1 MLSLKDI
8 NVKYSYKTVLT
19 GVSLDFEPG
28 KIYSLLG
35 ENGAGK
41 STLAHVL
48 CGDILPTG
56 GSIYLNQKKL
66 KIRKPKDAIKNGI
79 VCVHQRPL
87 LAPSLSIRD
96 NLRIGIS
103 HKMTKRIPEFVQNW
117 LPGRELTE
125 EVRNL
130 SEVEVFNTS
139 LTGALLKSPNVLILD
154 EPPFLNKE
162 KMRQLAES
170 GLIIIIITHSFKEA
184 IEKSD
189 EVILLKDG
197 SLLEKT
203 PAAQITEEDIKEK
216 LFGLTKTL
224 TIPDFIEEKD
234 ISEDEVMRL
243 REKTSGSSPKMTKT
257 ANLKMTKTASP
268 KMTKTASPKMTEHS
282 IGYIP
287 SDKTFRASNPNL
299 TILQLCSAYHTEKK
313 QADLEE
319 YSRELLKK
327 ADVNIKLYEKAL
339 CLSGGMLQRLIL
351 ERELA
356 ENPQVLYLFDPTHGL
371 DVEAT
376 ERLYRRLEGLA
387 KKGTKIII
395 GKAE

>member
-8 NVKYSYKTVLT
+8 CVKYSYKTVLT
-19 GVSLDFEPG
+19 GVSLNFELV

-41 STLAHVL
+41 STLARVL

-56 GSIYLNQKKL
+56 GSIYLNEKKL
-66 KIRKPKDAIKNGI
+66 NIRKPKDAIRNGI

-87 LAPSLSIRD
+87 LAPSISIRD

-103 HKMTKRIPEFVQNW
+103 HKMTKLIPEFTKKGIF
-117 LPGRELTE
+117 GREL
-125 EVRNL
+125 
-130 SEVEVFNTS
+130 SETVKNISEQEGFNTS
-139 LTGALLKSPNVLILD
+139 LAGALLKSPFLLILD
-154 EPPFLNKE
+154 EPPFLDTK
-162 KMRQLAES
+162 KIRQLAES

-189 EVILLKDG
+189 EVVLLKDG
-197 SLLEKT
+197 CLLEKT
-203 PAAQITEEDIKEK
+203 PAAQITEEDIKQK
-216 LFGLTKTL
+216 LFGLTKTI
-224 TIPDFIEEKD
+224 TKPDFIEEKD
-234 ISEDEVMRL
+234 ITEEEVMKL
-243 REKTSGSSPKMTKT
+243 RKK
-257 ANLKMTKTASP
+257 A
-268 KMTKTASPKMTEHS
+268 HS

-287 SDKTFRASNPNL
+287 SDKSFRASNPNL
-299 TILQLCSAYHTEKK
+299 TILQLCSAYHTDKN
-313 QADLEE
+313 QAFLQD
-319 YSRELLKK
+319 YSTKLLKK
-327 ADVNIKLYEKAL
+327 AEVNIKLYEKAS

-356 ENPQVLYLFDPTHGL
+356 ESPEELYLFAPTHGL

-376 ERLYRRLEGLA
+376 ERLYARLEGLA

>member
-162 KMRQLAES
+162 KIRQLADS

-243 REKTSGSSPKMTKT
+243 REKISGSSPKMTKT
-257 ANLKMTKTASP
+257 ANL

-356 ENPQVLYLFDPTHGL
+356 ENPEELYLFDPTHGL

>member
-8 NVKYSYKTVLT
+8 CVNYSYKTVLA
-19 GVSLDFEPG
+19 GVSLDFEEG

-48 CGDILPTG
+48 CGDILPTD
-56 GSIYLNQKKL
+56 GSIYLNEKKL
-66 KIRKPKDAIKNGI
+66 KIRKPKDAIKRGI

-103 HKMTKRIPEFVQNW
+103 HEMTKRIPELTQKW
-117 LPGRELTE
+117 LPGRDLSEL
-125 EVRNL
+125 VRNL
-130 SEVEVFNTS
+130 SEQEAFNTS
-139 LTGALLKSPNVLILD
+139 LTGALLKSPCVLILD
-154 EPPFLNKE
+154 EPPFLDTQKI
-162 KMRQLAES
+162 RALAQS
-170 GLIIIIITHSFKEA
+170 GLIILIITHSFKEA

-189 EVILLKDG
+189 EVVLLKDG
-197 SLLEKT
+197 SVLEKT
-203 PAAQITEEDIKEK
+203 PASQLTEEDIRQK
-216 LFGLTKTL
+216 LFGLTKTI
-224 TIPDFIEEKD
+224 TTPDFIEEKE
-234 ISEDEVMRL
+234 ITEEEVLNL
-243 REKTSGSSPKMTKT
+243 RRKISGSSPKMTNIT
-257 ANLKMTKTASP
+257 SP
-268 KMTKTASPKMTEHS
+268 KMT

-299 TILQLCSAYHTEKK
+299 TIFQLCSAYHTGEKQK
-313 QADLEE
+313 ALEE
-319 YSRELLKK
+319 YSQGLLKK
-327 ADVNIKLYEKAL
+327 AEVNIRLYEKAL

-356 ENPQVLYLFDPTHGL
+356 ENPQELYLFDPTHGL

-376 ERLYRRLEGLA
+376 ERLYARLEGLA
-387 KKGTKIII
+387 KNGTKIII

>member
-162 KMRQLAES
+162 KIRQLADS

-197 SLLEKT
+197 TLLEKT

-243 REKTSGSSPKMTKT
+243 REKISGSSPKMTKP
-257 ANLKMTKTASP
+257 ANLKI
-268 KMTKTASPKMTEHS
+268 TKTASPKMTEHS

-356 ENPQVLYLFDPTHGL
+356 ENPQELYLFDPTHGL

>member
-8 NVKYSYKTVLT
+8 CVQYSYKTVLT
-19 GVSLDFEPG
+19 GVSLDFEEG

-48 CGDILPTG
+48 CGDILPTS

-66 KIRKPKDAIKNGI
+66 KIRKPKDAIKSGI

-87 LAPSLSIRD
+87 LAPSLSIQD

-103 HKMTKRIPEFVQNW
+103 HEMTKKIPEFAKKW
-117 LPGRELTE
+117 IPGRELSE
-125 EVRNL
+125 KAGNL
-130 SEVEVFNTS
+130 SDQEAFNTS
-139 LTGALLKSPNVLILD
+139 LTGALLKSPYLLILD
-154 EPPFLNKE
+154 EPPFLDKDQIR
-162 KMRQLAES
+162 KLAES
-170 GLIIIIITHSFKEA
+170 GLCIIIITHSFKEA

-189 EVILLKDG
+189 EMILLKDG
-197 SLLEKT
+197 SVLEKT
-203 PAAQITEEDIKEK
+203 PATQITEEDIRKK

-224 TIPDFIEEKD
+224 NPPDFIEEKE
-234 ISEDEVMRL
+234 ITEAEIMKKRL
-243 REKTSGSSPKMTKT
+243 QTK
-257 ANLKMTKTASP
+257 KV
-268 KMTKTASPKMTEHS
+268 
-282 IGYIP
+282 GYIP

-299 TILQLCSAYHTEKK
+299 TIFQLCTAYHTNLK
-313 QADLEE
+313 QKVLEE
-319 YSRELLKK
+319 YSRDLLKK

-356 ENPQVLYLFDPTHGL
+356 ENPEELYLFDPTHGL
-371 DVEAT
+371 DLEAT
-376 ERLYRRLEGLA
+376 ERLYSRLEGLA

>member
-1 MLSLKDI
+1 MLILKDI
-8 NVKYSYKTVLT
+8 CVSYSYKTVLT
-19 GVSLDFEPG
+19 NVSLEFEAG

-66 KIRKPKDAIKNGI
+66 KIRKPKNAIKSGI

-103 HKMTKRIPEFVQNW
+103 HQMTKKIPELAKKW
-117 LPGRELTE
+117 LPGRD
-125 EVRNL
+125 L
-130 SEVEVFNTS
+130 SEPVGNLNEQETFNTS
-139 LTGALLKSPNVLILD
+139 LAGALLKSPCLLILD
-154 EPPFLNKE
+154 EPPFLDSRKIRE
-162 KMRQLAES
+162 LAQE
-170 GLIIIIITHSFKEA
+170 GITIIIITHSFKEA

-189 EVILLKDG
+189 EVVLLKDG
-197 SLLEKT
+197 SVLEKN
-203 PAAQITEEDIKEK
+203 PASQLTEEAIKEK
-216 LFGLTKTL
+216 LFGLTKTI
-224 TIPDFIEEKD
+224 TKPDFIEEKN
-234 ISEDEVMRL
+234 ISEEEVLNLRRKISGSPFDRL
-243 REKTSGSSPKMTKT
+243 RNRPKMTGF
-257 ANLKMTKTASP
+257 
-268 KMTKTASPKMTEHS
+268 S

-287 SDKTFRASNPNL
+287 SDKNFRASNPNL
-299 TILQLCSAYHTEKK
+299 TILQLCSAYHTGEKQK
-313 QADLEE
+313 ALEN
-319 YSRELLKK
+319 YSLELLKK
-327 ADVNIKLYEKAL
+327 AEVNIRLYEKAL

-356 ENPQVLYLFDPTHGL
+356 ENPEELYLFDPTHGL

-376 ERLYRRLEGLA
+376 ERLYARLEGLA
-387 KKGTKIII
+387 KNGTKIII

>member
-1 MLSLKDI
+1 MTLPISKMLSLKDI
-8 NVKYSYKTVLT
+8 CVNYSYKTVLT
-19 GVSLDFEPG
+19 GISLDFEKG
-28 KIYSLLG
+28 RIYSLLG

-48 CGDILPTG
+48 CGDILPTSG
-56 GSIYLNQKKL
+56 CIYLNQKKL
-66 KIRKPKDAIKNGI
+66 NIKNPKDAIKKGI

-103 HKMTKRIPEFVQNW
+103 HEMTKKIPEFTKNW
-117 LPGRELTE
+117 IPGRELSET
-125 EVRNL
+125 VQTL
-130 SEVEVFNTS
+130 SAQEVFNTS
-139 LTGALLKSPNVLILD
+139 LTGALLKSPCVLILD
-154 EPPFLNKE
+154 EPPFLDAK
-162 KMRQLAES
+162 KIRGLAQG

-197 SLLEKT
+197 LILEKT
-203 PAAQITEEDIKEK
+203 PASQITEAAIKKK

-224 TIPDFIEEKD
+224 TTPDFIEEKE
-234 ISEDEVMRL
+234 ITEEEVMEL
-243 REKTSGSSPKMTKT
+243 RKKGHQIP
-257 ANLKMTKTASP
+257 
-268 KMTKTASPKMTEHS
+268 
-282 IGYIP
+282 GYIP
-287 SDKTFRASNPNL
+287 SDRSFRASNPDL
-299 TILQLCSAYHTEKK
+299 TIFQLCTAYHTDKK
-313 QADLEE
+313 QRELEKYAE
-319 YSRELLKK
+319 NLLKK

-356 ENPQVLYLFDPTHGL
+356 ENPQELYLFNPTHGL
-371 DVEAT
+371 DAEAT
-376 ERLYRRLEGLA
+376 EKLFSRLEVLA
-387 KKGTKIII
+387 KNGTKIII

>member
-1 MLSLKDI
+1 MIFGLLNHRWLSAHEVRVSKPQLLSMLSLKDI
-8 NVKYSYKTVLT
+8 CVKYSYKTVLN
-19 GVSLDFEPG
+19 GLLLDFEEG

-48 CGDILPTG
+48 CGDILPTS

-66 KIRKPKDAIKNGI
+66 KIRKPKDAIKSGI

-96 NLRIGIS
+96 NLRIGIN
-103 HKMTKRIPEFVQNW
+103 HKMTKKIPDYIQNW
-117 LPGRELTE
+117 LPGRDSSEA
-125 EVRNL
+125 VQKL
-130 SEVEVFNTS
+130 SEEEIFLTS
-139 LTGALLKSPNVLILD
+139 LTGALLKSPCLLILD
-154 EPPFLNKE
+154 EPPFLDTQKI
-162 KMRQLAES
+162 RQLAKS

-184 IEKSD
+184 IEKTD

-203 PAAQITEEDIKEK
+203 PAAKITEAYIKEK
-216 LFGLTKTL
+216 LFGLTKEFT
-224 TIPDFIEEKD
+224 TPDFIEEKE
-234 ISEDEVMRL
+234 ITEEEILHKRQE
-243 REKTSGSSPKMTKT
+243 EKK
-257 ANLKMTKTASP
+257 
-268 KMTKTASPKMTEHS
+268 

-287 SDKTFRASNPNL
+287 SDRSFRASNPEL
-299 TILQLCSAYHTEKK
+299 TIFQLCTAYHTNQK
-313 QADLEE
+313 QKQLESYAE
-319 YSRELLKK
+319 NLLKK
-327 ADVNIKLYEKAL
+327 AEVNIRLNEKAL

-356 ENPQVLYLFDPTHGL
+356 ESPEKLYLFNPTHGL
-371 DVEAT
+371 DAEAT
-376 ERLYRRLEGLA
+376 ERLYTRLEALA

-395 GKAE
+395 GKTE

>member
-103 HKMTKRIPEFVQNW
+103 HKMTKRIPEFAQNW

-162 KMRQLAES
+162 KIRQLADS

-189 EVILLKDG
+189 QVILLKDG
-197 SLLEKT
+197 TLLEKT

-243 REKTSGSSPKMTKT
+243 REKISGSSP
-257 ANLKMTKTASP
+257 KMTKTASP
-268 KMTKTASPKMTEHS
+268 KMTKTVSPKTEVHS

-327 ADVNIKLYEKAL
+327 ADVNIKLYEKAI

>member
-1 MLSLKDI
+1 MLRLDNI
-8 NVKYSYKTVLT
+8 CVKYSYKTVLT

-48 CGDILPTG
+48 CGDIQPTG

-66 KIRKPKDAIKNGI
+66 KFRKPKDAIKSGI

-87 LAPSLSIRD
+87 LVPSLSIQD

-103 HKMTKRIPEFVQNW
+103 HKMTKMIPEFAKIW
-117 LPGRELTE
+117 LPGRDLSELVE
-125 EVRNL
+125 NL
-130 SEVEVFNTS
+130 SEEEAFNTS
-139 LTGALLKSPNVLILD
+139 LAGALLKSPYLLILD
-154 EPPFLNKE
+154 EPPFLDK
-162 KMRQLAES
+162 KKIRRLAEG

-189 EVILLKDG
+189 QVLLLKDG
-197 SLLEKT
+197 RVLEKT
-203 PAAQITEEDIKEK
+203 PASQITEEDIRQK
-216 LFGLTKTL
+216 LFGLTKTIS
-224 TIPDFIEEKD
+224 TPDFIEEKE
-234 ISEDEVMRL
+234 ITEDQVMRKRL
-243 REKTSGSSPKMTKT
+243 HAKG
-257 ANLKMTKTASP
+257 
-268 KMTKTASPKMTEHS
+268 

-299 TILQLCSAYHTEKK
+299 TILQLCSAYHTDEK
-313 QADLEE
+313 QAALEE
-319 YSRELLKK
+319 YSRQLLKK
-327 ADVNIKLYEKAL
+327 ADVNIKLNEKAL

-356 ENPQVLYLFDPTHGL
+356 ENPQELYLFSPTHGL

-376 ERLYRRLEGLA
+376 ERLYSRLEGLA

>member
-1 MLSLKDI
+1 MLRLDNI
-8 NVKYSYKTVLT
+8 CVKYSYKTVLT

-56 GSIYLNQKKL
+56 GCIYLNQKKL

-87 LAPSLSIRD
+87 LASSLSIRD

-162 KMRQLAES
+162 KIRQLADS

-197 SLLEKT
+197 TLLEKT

-243 REKTSGSSPKMTKT
+243 REKISG
-257 ANLKMTKTASP
+257 ASP
-268 KMTKTASPKMTEHS
+268 KMTKTASPKTTEHS

-356 ENPQVLYLFDPTHGL
+356 ENPEELYLFDPTHGL

>member
-1 MLSLKDI
+1 MLKLDNI
-8 NVKYSYKTVLT
+8 QVRYSYKTVLKD
-19 GVSLDFEPG
+19 VSLEFNAG
-28 KIYSLLG
+28 NVYALLG

-41 STLAHVL
+41 STLAHVI

-66 KIRKPKDAIKNGI
+66 KIRKPKDAIKSGI

-103 HKMTKRIPEFVQNW
+103 HEMTKRIPELTQKW
-117 LPGRELTE
+117 LPGRDLSEL
-125 EVRNL
+125 VQNL
-130 SEVEVFNTS
+130 SEQEAFNTS
-139 LTGALLKSPNVLILD
+139 LTGALLKSPCVLILD
-154 EPPFLNKE
+154 EPPFLDTQKI
-162 KMRQLAES
+162 RALAQS
-170 GLIIIIITHSFKEA
+170 GLIILIITHSFKEA

-189 EVILLKDG
+189 EVVLLKDG
-197 SLLEKT
+197 SVLEKT
-203 PAAQITEEDIKEK
+203 PASQLTEEDIRQK
-216 LFGLTKTL
+216 LFGLTKTI
-224 TIPDFIEEKD
+224 TTPDFIEEKE
-234 ISEDEVMRL
+234 ITEEEVLNL
-243 REKTSGSSPKMTKT
+243 RRKLSGSSPKMTNIT
-257 ANLKMTKTASP
+257 SP
-268 KMTKTASPKMTEHS
+268 KMT

-299 TILQLCSAYHTEKK
+299 TIFQLCSAYHTGEKQK
-313 QADLEE
+313 ALEE
-319 YSRELLKK
+319 YSQGLLKK
-327 ADVNIKLYEKAL
+327 AEVNIRLYEKAL

-356 ENPQVLYLFDPTHGL
+356 ENPQELYLFDPTHGL

-376 ERLYRRLEGLA
+376 ERLYARLEGLA
-387 KKGTKIII
+387 KNGTKIII